1 MTDLANTDKM
11 AFVNVLMAVFRMSN
25 LLTPRGPTVAET
37 RLSGAPSERKVPG
50 KVPAH
55 RIKQEHPPWECA

>member
-11 AFVNVLMAVFRMSN
+11 AVVNVLMAVFRMSN
-25 LLTPRGPTVAET
+25 LLTPRGPTVVET
-37 RLSGAPSERKVPG
+37 RPSGAPSERKVPG

-55 RIKQEHPPWECA
+55 SIKQNHPQWECA